1 MTLFLSVI
9 DERLNE
15 QFPLMPE
22 VIVMYTDQI
31 VTVNNNRRNGSLP
44 EYYIPS
50 LDLPVFAGSDH
61 Q

>member
-1 MTLFLSVI
+1 MTLVLSVI
-9 DERLNE
+9 DERPDK

-22 VIVMYTDQI
+22 VIVIYTDQI
-31 VTVNNNRRNGSLP
+31 VPVNNNRRNGSLL